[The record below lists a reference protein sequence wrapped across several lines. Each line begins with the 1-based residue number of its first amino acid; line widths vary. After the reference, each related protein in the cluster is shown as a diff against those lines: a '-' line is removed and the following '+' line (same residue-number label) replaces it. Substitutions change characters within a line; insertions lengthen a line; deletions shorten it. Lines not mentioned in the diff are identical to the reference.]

1 MQSET
6 RQDKI
11 LAYLIKQTQALKLD
25 SLPDSLVPVQTA
37 AIAQALGIRDN
48 NVSSALAAL
57 HRAGKLV
64 RIGGRPVSYLS
75 LPHLEERL
83 GRTLPTN
90 RYGSV
95 AELLEE
101 TSGPPVPSPHEPP
114 GVNAPSLFNTLIG
127 SEGSLSDQVR
137 LAKSAMLYPPHGLHV
152 LITGPTGVGK
162 SLFARA
168 MFDYALKSGHLA
180 ADKVLVTFN
189 CANYADNPQLLLSQL
204 FGHVKGAFTG
214 ADRERRGLA
223 DLADGSI
230 LFLDEIHRLSPEGQ
244 EKMFLL
250 MDQGIF
256 HRLGE
261 SEAEHHANILI
272 VGATTAEPQQAM
284 LDTFLR
290 RIPVHITLPSLLE
303 RPLQE
308 RLELVLFFLWRE
320 ARNLKM
326 RLHLESG
333 VLNALCY
340 YKCAANI
347 GQLSSDIKLICASA
361 YYDYLAG
368 RDPVLR
374 LRLSHLTDR
383 ISNGLFVD
391 PVERNSLLE
400 SYLTGGPVVL
410 DGSDRLE
417 DVFHRYIRCEQEVS
431 PYA

>member
-48 NVSSALAAL
+48 NVSAALAAL

-250 MDQGIF
+250 RAYSTVWARARRSITPTSSLWAPPPQNRSRPCWTPF
-256 HRLGE
+256 C
-261 SEAEHHANILI
+261 AEFRSTSPCPACWSAHSRS
-272 VGATTAEPQQAM
+272 GWSWCSSSSGGRPAT
-284 LDTFLR
+284 
-290 RIPVHITLPSLLE
+290 
-303 RPLQE
+303 
-308 RLELVLFFLWRE
+308 
-320 ARNLKM
+320 
-326 RLHLESG
+326 
-333 VLNALCY
+333 
-340 YKCAANI
+340 
-347 GQLSSDIKLICASA
+347 
-361 YYDYLAG
+361 
-368 RDPVLR
+368 
-374 LRLSHLTDR
+374 
-383 ISNGLFVD
+383 
-391 PVERNSLLE
+391 
-400 SYLTGGPVVL
+400 
-410 DGSDRLE
+410 
-417 DVFHRYIRCEQEVS
+417 
-431 PYA
+431 